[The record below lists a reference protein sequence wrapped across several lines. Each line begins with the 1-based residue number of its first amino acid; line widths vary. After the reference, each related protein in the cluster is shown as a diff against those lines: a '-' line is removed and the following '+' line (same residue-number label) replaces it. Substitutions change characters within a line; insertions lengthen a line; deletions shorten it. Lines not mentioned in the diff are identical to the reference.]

1 MEGDRSDQ
9 PSIESY
15 SLRMQTF
22 SVYPPE
28 LNKTISISFLF
39 SFLGGEEERGRERKR
54 LILLTL
60 FSPHLYSLL
69 LALVGK
75 FIFTVKDT
83 VHIFCPTNEDEQKT
97 NAYRYADEISE
108 PRVEIKRL
116 LRHAYERHANH
127 SHENSRYECNPI
139 AFLLQR
145 EINAYC
151 P

>member
-9 PSIESY
+9 PSIESD

-28 LNKTISISFLF
+28 LNNINILF
-39 SFLGGEEERGRERKR
+39 IFFFRGVEEERGRERKR

-75 FIFTVKDT
+75 FIFTIKDT

-97 NAYRYADEISE
+97 NAY
-108 PRVEIKRL
+108 
-116 LRHAYERHANH
+116 
-127 SHENSRYECNPI
+127 
-139 AFLLQR
+139 
-145 EINAYC
+145 
-151 P
+151 

>member
-9 PSIESY
+9 PSIESD

-28 LNKTISISFLF
+28 LNNINILF
-39 SFLGGEEERGRERKR
+39 IFIFRGGGRERKR

-75 FIFTVKDT
+75 FIFTIKDT
-83 VHIFCPTNEDEQKT
+83 VHIFCPMNEDEQKT
-97 NAYRYADEISE
+97 NAYRYSDEISE

>member
-9 PSIESY
+9 PSIESD

-28 LNKTISISFLF
+28 LNNINILF
-39 SFLGGEEERGRERKR
+39 IFIFRGGGRERKR

-75 FIFTVKDT
+75 FIFTIKDT

-116 LRHAYERHANH
+116 LRNAYERHANH